1 MKING
6 KFLKAAVAKC
16 AAGVEAGTGLA
27 QAGKVIFVP
36 GFIMGIGTSVNVRVP
51 CPEADFAFMVDKG
64 SLDKVL
70 SKATGNI
77 DISRDGERVVLKY
90 GRSRLALPFADLPQT
105 LAEFPEEW
113 GPVPGNFIGKLKA
126 VTFPNKTGYAGVAW
140 DCGAYAGLIST
151 DSIRIVTADCPN
163 LPKGAWLPDAAVSA
177 LSKAGTEATG
187 IVNDMPYIHVQYADG
202 TVCSVLYRAIGD
214 FPIPALCQYID
225 SFDGG
230 EVVAEGELGADALE
244 AIKSAET
251 FTDVFDAQMP
261 VHISFEPGKLA
272 VRAENSG
279 GEFYGE
285 AEWTGEYTG
294 HFTVDAR
301 PFNAMGAGAKAI
313 LKSIDGNISLEIC
326 GDGVRVLLSPDP

>member
-51 CPEADFAFMVDKG
+51 CPEVDFAFMADKG
-64 SLDKVL
+64 SLDKIL
-70 SKATGNI
+70 SKASGDI
-77 DISRDGERVVLKY
+77 DIGRDGERIIFKY

-105 LAEFPEEW
+105 LATFPEEW

-163 LPKGAWLPDAAVSA
+163 LPKGAWLPDAAVAA

-202 TVCSVLYRAIGD
+202 TICSVLYRAIAD

-230 EVVAEGELGADALE
+230 AVVAEGELGADALE

-261 VHISFEPGKLA
+261 VHIAFEPGKLT
-272 VRAENSG
+272 VRAENAG

-285 AEWTGEYTG
+285 AEWSGEYTG

-313 LKSIDGNISLEIC
+313 LKSIDGNIALEIC
-326 GDGVRVLLSPDP
+326 SDGVRILLSPDP

>member
-6 KFLKAAVAKC
+6 KFLKGAVAKC
-16 AAGVEAGTGLA
+16 AAGVDAGTGLT

-36 GFIMGIGTSVNVRVP
+36 GFIMGIGTSINVRVP
-51 CPEADFAFMVDKG
+51 CPESDSAFMVDKA
-64 SLDKVL
+64 SLDKIL
-70 SKATGNI
+70 SKATGDI
-77 DISRDGERVVLKY
+77 DIARDGDRIVLKY

-113 GPVPGNFIGKLKA
+113 DAAPADFIAKLKA

-140 DCGAYAGLIST
+140 DSAAYAGVIGT
-151 DSIRIVTADCPN
+151 DSVRIVTASCPG
-163 LPKGAWLPDAAVSA
+163 LPGGAWLPETAVAAIT
-177 LSKAGTEATG
+177 KAGSACTG

-202 TVCSVLYRAIGD
+202 TICSVLYRSIAD
-214 FPIPALCQYID
+214 YPVPALCQYID

-230 EVVAEGELGADALE
+230 AIVAEGELGADALE
-244 AIKSAET
+244 AIRSAET

-261 VHISFEPGKLA
+261 VHIAFEPGKII
-272 VRAENSG
+272 VRAENAG

-285 AEWTGEYTG
+285 AEWSGEYTG

-313 LKSIDGNISLEIC
+313 LKSIDGNIALEIC